1 MNSTNSARGQATDWE
16 QADRQCKGNGAWTPL
31 NIALMVLGFVL
42 FWPIGLAILFGI
54 MAGIKP
60 MELPWR
66 IGAWFD
72 GMKGQM
78 GNPFD
83 TKVSGSG
90 NHVFDEYQQTQ
101 MDRIEEIK
109 AEVRDRSDRF
119 NRFKGDEERQRQQEQ
134 FDRFMGRPQQ
144 D

>member
-1 MNSTNSARGQATDWE
+1 MNSTNSAAVKRLTGTKQIGNVKVTALGHPEHRPDGAGLCVVLADWSG
-16 QADRQCKGNGAWTPL
+16 DLVC
-31 NIALMVLGFVL
+31 
-42 FWPIGLAILFGI
+42 I

-60 MELPWR
+60 MELLGR

-119 NRFKGDEERQRQQEQ
+119 NSFKGDEERQRQQEQ